1 MKSNEVGAGPPR
13 YPGGLWQARSA
24 PCQRRD
30 PRSEH
35 HVCATGLSGH
45 ARSWRCTAQSIGLWV
60 GVREVKG
67 DCGGDNELR
76 EACVVW
82 VEGLEGRPDSA
93 CEVCESRHD
102 VKKGGPVQ
110 TGEET
115 KGTAVVRGV
124 EGGSLFN
131 DAKLAVVCG
140 APGVENLVTL

>member
-1 MKSNEVGAGPPR
+1 MPASRSTVRTPCLRNRPLR
-13 YPGGLWQARSA
+13 ARSVLA
-24 PCQRRD
+24 
-30 PRSEH
+30 
-35 HVCATGLSGH
+35 VY
-45 ARSWRCTAQSIGLWV
+45 CTVDWVVV